1 MSDQWPVV
9 IVSSPDS
16 GAGDTGER
24 VIRLRPGDSEGR
36 SASLDDRSDIL
47 KRLGPLPV
55 PFQISF
61 MHLRDVR

>member
-16 GAGDTGER
+16 EAGDTGER
-24 VIRLRPGDSEGR
+24 VIRPRPGDSKGR
-36 SASLDDRSDIL
+36 SDSLDDRSDIL
-47 KRLGPLPV
+47 KRLGLLPV

>member
-47 KRLGPLPV
+47 KR
-55 PFQISF
+55 
-61 MHLRDVR
+61 